1 MEKMKCSYD
10 DYFCLFIKFWKY
22 VFIIIIPIFVV
33 ISIAVTVVTWIF
45 YTYGIQWKAGL
56 TVLSALINH
65 QSHPLRNWG

>member
-1 MEKMKCSYD
+1 MEKMKCSYV

-45 YTYGIQWKAGL
+45 YT
-56 TVLSALINH
+56 
-65 QSHPLRNWG
+65 